1 IQLKFHIMKLRENYS
16 RIRVSRNHDS
26 MPFLDHLEELRWR
39 LVKSLISIIIGAIIT
54 FFFIDSLIDF
64 LIKPTQNLKFPMDL
78 QVLKVQ
84 GMFMIKWGI
93 ALVGGIVLAIP
104 VLTFQIWQFVSPGL
118 YMKERRYVA
127 PLIIFTYL
135 SFLIGLTFAYTV
147 IIPFSLDFFT
157 SVGIEE
163 IENNFSINYYFNFI
177 TWLMM
182 GSGLIFELPV
192 LVFILSIFGLL
203 TPAFMKHYRRHALVV
218 ILVISAFITPPDPV
232 SLILMSI
239 PLMLLYEI
247 SIGVSWLVNR
257 SKSD

>member
-1 IQLKFHIMKLRENYS
+1 MAFSKVSNINNNWSNQEN
-16 RIRVSRNHDS
+16 
-26 MPFLDHLEELRWR
+26 ME
-39 LVKSLISIIIGAIIT
+39 K
-54 FFFIDSLIDF
+54 IDSLIDF